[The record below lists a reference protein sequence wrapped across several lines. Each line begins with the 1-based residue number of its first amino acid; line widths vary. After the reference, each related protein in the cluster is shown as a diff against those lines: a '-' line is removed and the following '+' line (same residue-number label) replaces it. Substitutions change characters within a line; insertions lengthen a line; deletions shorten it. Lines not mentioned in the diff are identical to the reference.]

1 MKYTFI
7 LILFGL
13 VPLTNVQAQPGPG
26 RITGKLEFQNGEP
39 VSYATVTL
47 VRPDRS
53 VVGGDLTGDDGVF
66 RIQETG
72 YGEFDLL
79 ISGIGLVG
87 DQVEGILLT
96 EQVPSK
102 HLGTIK
108 VRSRTQSL
116 DEVQITAEKALF
128 VMDVDKKVF
137 QVDKNITTAGGSA
150 SDVLQN
156 VPSLSVD
163 VEGNVSLRGRSNATI
178 LIDGKPATLLGG
190 DEASALQSLPAS
202 TIDRVEV
209 ITNPSARYDAQG
221 LTGII
226 NIVTKKDSR
235 LGLNGMASLGAG
247 TGDKYNGSLNLNLR
261 NEKWN
266 FFLNSS
272 FRQNRRRNFTEMI
285 REDLSG
291 ARYETI
297 EEGIR
302 NFQGLFNSF
311 GFEYSFSEK
320 TSIGLRQNLNWM
332 RWSGQSESNRDMYP
346 WGTRQ
351 SRYAE
356 YAGGP
361 FSYSTTL
368 DFKHQMRRPEEEITG
383 NFTYTRFQ
391 VSREQL
397 FITQDWDENEQW
409 SAPALIQDAPG
420 SGGSWNF
427 TGGLDYTLPLGE
439 NRRFD
444 AGVKTQLN
452 GFDSRNDPVRIQ
464 GNEVRVDSIQL
475 IDYDYSQ
482 HIHAAYLNFRDQI
495 SRFRYQVGLR
505 SEYVTYEG
513 SLRSLSDDHYF
524 YDYLG
529 LFPSAFVSYELPR
542 DQSVY
547 LNYSRRTDRPHFM
560 QLMPFRNLSNPQ
572 EISTGNPDLVPEFI
586 HHVELS
592 YNRIFPAGH
601 NLIFSTYYQY
611 TQNII
616 ERYRESLGGGVYFS
630 KPYNL
635 HAGTTYGAE
644 LITKIQMTRDW
655 DAMASANL
663 FRNTIDGRN
672 IDPDL
677 YTEGFGWFAKLN
689 SNLRLPAG
697 FAFQADFHYQ
707 APQVIAQGER
717 EGMYWI
723 DLALRKNLLKNK
735 ATLVMNVSDIFDT
748 RKYVNLYDFGHSTQ
762 RRFRDRETRIGNI
775 SFTYRFGRSDI
786 RPRRRQNAEISPG
799 VPDRDNIRV
808 EEGSDTGGF

>member
-1 MKYTFI
+1 MRYIHF
-7 LILFGL
+7 LFVFL
-13 VPLTNVQAQPGPG
+13 LTPMAMVQAQPGPG
-26 RITGKLEFQNGEP
+26 RITGTLVYQNGEP
-39 VSYATVTL
+39 ASYATVTL
-47 VRPDRS
+47 VRPDRT
-53 VVGGDLTGDDGVF
+53 VVGGDLTGEDGQF

-72 YGEFDLL
+72 YGQFDLL

-87 DQVEGILLT
+87 DQVKGILIS
-96 EQVPSK
+96 EEEPEK
-102 HLGTIK
+102 NLGSIR
-108 VRSRTQSL
+108 VASRTQSL

-202 TIDRVEV
+202 SIDRVEV
-209 ITNPSARYDAQG
+209 ITNPSAKFDAQG
-221 LTGII
+221 LNGII
-226 NIVTKKDSR
+226 NIVTKMDSR
-235 LGLNGMASLGAG
+235 LGLNGTASLGAG
-247 TGDKYNGSLNLNLR
+247 TADKYNGSLNLNLR

-272 FRQNRRRNFTEMI
+272 YRQNRRRNSSEMI
-285 REDLSG
+285 RQDMAG
-291 ARYETI
+291 PRYETV

-302 NFQGLFNSF
+302 NFQGFFNSF
-311 GFEYSFSEK
+311 GAEYSFSEK
-320 TSIGLRQNLNWM
+320 TTLGLRQNLNWM
-332 RWSGQSESNRDMYP
+332 QWAGKSQSNRAMYP

-351 SRYAE
+351 SRYSE
-356 YAGGP
+356 YSGGP
-361 FSYSTTL
+361 MSYSTTL
-368 DFKHQMRRPEEEITG
+368 DFKHLMARPQEEISG
-383 NFTYTRFQ
+383 NFTYTRFR

-397 FITQDWDENEQW
+397 FITQDWDADEQLL
-409 SAPALIQDAPG
+409 SPGLIQDAPG

-427 TGGLDYTLPLGE
+427 TGGIDYTLPLGE

-475 IDYDYSQ
+475 IDYDYRQ
-482 HIHAAYLNFRDQI
+482 DIHAAYLNFRDQV
-495 SRFRYQVGLR
+495 RKFRYQIGLR
-505 SEYVTYEG
+505 SEYVIYEG
-513 SLRSLSDDHYF
+513 SLRSLSSDRYF

-542 DQSVY
+542 DQSIY

-616 ERYRESLGGGVYFS
+616 ERYRESVGGGVYFS

-635 HAGTTYGAE
+635 HAGTTFGAE
-644 LITKIQMTRDW
+644 LISKIQLSRNW
-655 DAMASANL
+655 DAMASANF

-672 IDPDL
+672 IDPNL
-677 YTEGFGWFAKLN
+677 YTEGFGWFGKLN

-697 FAFQADFHYQ
+697 FAFQADFNYQ
-707 APQVIAQGER
+707 APRVIAQGER
-717 EGMYWI
+717 EGVYWL
-723 DLALRKNLLKNK
+723 DLALRKNLLDNK
-735 ATLVMNVSDIFDT
+735 ATLVMNVSDIFNT
-748 RKYVNLYDFGHSTQ
+748 RKYVNLYDFGGSTQ
-762 RRFRDRETRIGNI
+762 RSYRDRETRIGNI

-786 RPRRRQNAEISPG
+786 RARRRPNADLAPG
-799 VPDRDNIRV
+799 VPERDNIRV
-808 EEGSDTGGF
+808 EDGSDNSGF